1 MNPTPAIMQKPLAAI
16 FVLVMSGFSPARAQ
30 EQPPAGFDNWG
41 VCPFE
46 CCTYRDW
53 TAEDEVPVHESRS
66 ERSPVAFRLKPHER
80 VDALTG
86 VVVTEK
92 AGVIRI
98 NRPVQDGYLPDSAAP
113 QLSLKAGDV
122 VYMLSP
128 LGEGAYLYWYRGK
141 VYRSGLDLAAMPG
154 VDGKAASMIWW
165 KLVRNHAGK
174 VGWTTS
180 DKFSNVDDCG

>member
-1 MNPTPAIMQKPLAAI
+1 MKKPLAAT
-16 FVLVMSGFSPARAQ
+16 FLLAMCGFSPAMAQ
-30 EQPPAGFDNWG
+30 EQPPANFDNWG

-53 TAEDEVPVHESRS
+53 TAEAAVPVHASRS
-66 ERSPVAFRLKPHER
+66 ELSPITFQLKPHEH

-92 AGVIRI
+92 AGVIRV
-98 NRPVQDGYLPDSAAP
+98 NRPVRDGYLPESAAP
-113 QLSLKAGDV
+113 QLSLKAGDI
-122 VYMLSP
+122 VYLLAP

-141 VYRSGLDLAAMPG
+141 VYRSGPDMAAMPG
-154 VDGKAASMIWW
+154 VDGKAARMTWW

-174 VGWTTS
+174 MGWTTS
-180 DKFSNVDDCG
+180 NKFSNADSCG